1 MRFKKS
7 ASVLLSA
14 ALVLG
19 VYSANPISSEAAA
32 TEQVLAGSN
41 RHSTAVQVSQK
52 GWSSSENVVLVN
64 DSAIADAL
72 AATPLAEEL
81 NAPILLTGK
90 NKLNSTTKSE
100 IERLGA
106 TNIYLIG
113 GESVLSDDLSAEI
126 SGRTYRIAG
135 SSRETT
141 ALAIAKKINELNPV
155 KTIAVVNGNTGLADA
170 VSIASVAAEKD
181 MAIILSNPKSGVALS
196 KEFIYSNGIEKSYV
210 IGGDK
215 AVPNYVM
222 SSLPGAERVSGSNR
236 NDTNAKVIEKFYPSN
251 SLNNIYVAKNGS
263 KNTGQLIDALAVGVL
278 AAKNSSPV
286 LIVSNSL
293 SSSQRN
299 VVGSKEIGI
308 VTRVGGNG
316 NESAFEEVKE
326 LQGIKPAELKLPSEM
341 LCSWYFKYKQYNP
354 DTGLT
359 NPFYTYNESFKFT
372 EDYYYIS
379 GYKLKY
385 KVTKIDGN
393 QFYVN
398 IYNPEEWGGGISKDK
413 YILDGNS
420 LQYYYYDDYHGSY
433 HQDATHCKGITLPNH
448 LYKEFYRD
456 DNPCMYIDGSD
467 ITIFGKSYKYETIVL
482 HNSVYN
488 EHIIR
493 AVDNGKVIYFDIG
506 QWGNKVAISYAYE
519 NKYNHLFPFKTN
531 WKSIATFSSMPFS
544 SEILGDIEN
553 LLPGMEV

>member
-7 ASVLLSA
+7 ASILLSA

-52 GWSSSENVVLVN
+52 GWSSAENVVLVN

-106 TNIYLIG
+106 QNIYLIG

-222 SSLPGAERVSGSNR
+222 SSLPEAERVSGSNR
-236 NDTNAKVIEKFYPSN
+236 NDTNAKVIENFYPSN

-326 LQGIKPAELKLPSEM
+326 LQGIKPAELKLPTNA
-341 LCSWYFKYKQYNP
+341 LTTWYIKYKG
-354 DTGLT
+354 TGE
-359 NPFYTYNESFKFT
+359 NGNKNNYYSYG
-372 EDYYYIS
+372 DYYRISTNYIK
-379 GYKLKY
+379 GYDDPIKY
-385 KVTKIDGN
+385 KVIKIENNTYYLDFYYHHEYGDGLEKHKFIFN
-393 QFYVN
+393 GNTLLDY
-398 IYNPEEWGGGISKDK
+398 IYKNGK
-413 YILDGNS
+413 YISN
-420 LQYYYYDDYHGSY
+420 
-433 HQDATHCKGITLPNH
+433 ITL
-448 LYKEFYRD
+448 YKNITIPDYAYRDYYRD
-456 DNPCMYIDGSD
+456 DDICLSIDENYM
-467 ITIFGKSYKYETIVL
+467 TIFGFKFKYELTDYRYPYYNDFIVKTVG
-482 HNSVYN
+482 HNPPLYLYM
-488 EHIIR
+488 H
-493 AVDNGKVIYFDIG
+493 
-506 QWGNKVAISYAYE
+506 QWGNKVEICFATADDYE
-519 NKYNHLFPFKTN
+519 NSADNP
-531 WKSIATFSSMPFS
+531 WVPIATFSTSPLS
-544 SEILGDIEN
+544 TEILGDVNEIP
-553 LLPGMEV
+553 PGSVMIY

>member
-52 GWSSSENVVLVN
+52 GWSSAENVVLVN

-106 TNIYLIG
+106 QNIYLIG
-113 GESVLSDDLSAEI
+113 GESVLSDNLSAEI
-126 SGRTYRIAG
+126 SGRTYRISG
-135 SSRETT
+135 SSREKT

-155 KTIAVVNGNTGLADA
+155 KTIAVVNGTTGLADA

-181 MAIILSNPKSGVALS
+181 MAIILSNPKSGISAS
-196 KEFIYSNGIEKSYV
+196 KDFINSTGIEKSYV

-215 AVPNYVM
+215 AVSDYVM

-236 NDTNAKVIEKFYPSN
+236 NNTNAKVIEKFYTSS

-263 KNTGQLIDALAVGVL
+263 GNAGQLIDALAVGVL

-293 SSSQRN
+293 SASQRN
-299 VVGSKEIGI
+299 VVRSKEIGI

-326 LQGIKPAELKLPSEM
+326 LQGIKPAELKLPTNA
-341 LCSWYFKYKQYNP
+341 LTTWYIKYKG
-354 DTGLT
+354 TGE
-359 NPFYTYNESFKFT
+359 NGDKNNYYSYG
-372 EDYYYIS
+372 DYYRISTNYIK
-379 GYKLKY
+379 GYDDLIKY
-385 KVTKIDGN
+385 KVTKIENNTYYLDFYYHHEYGDGLEKHKFIFN
-393 QFYVN
+393 GNTLLDY
-398 IYNPEEWGGGISKDK
+398 IYKNGK
-413 YILDGNS
+413 YISN
-420 LQYYYYDDYHGSY
+420 
-433 HQDATHCKGITLPNH
+433 ITL
-448 LYKEFYRD
+448 YKNITIPDYAYRDYYRD
-456 DNPCMYIDGSD
+456 DDICLSIDENYM
-467 ITIFGKSYKYETIVL
+467 TIFGFKFKYELTDYRYPYYNDFIVKTVG
-482 HNSVYN
+482 HNPPLYLYM
-488 EHIIR
+488 H
-493 AVDNGKVIYFDIG
+493 
-506 QWGNKVAISYAYE
+506 QWGNKVEICFATADDYE
-519 NKYNHLFPFKTN
+519 NSADNP
-531 WKSIATFSSMPFS
+531 WVPIATFSTSPLS
-544 SEILGDIEN
+544 TEILGDVNEIP
-553 LLPGMEV
+553 PGSIMIY

>member
-52 GWSSSENVVLVN
+52 GWSSAENVVLVN

-106 TNIYLIG
+106 QNIYLIG
-113 GESVLSDDLSAEI
+113 GESVLSDNLSAEI
-126 SGRTYRIAG
+126 SGRTYRISG
-135 SSRETT
+135 SSREKT

-155 KTIAVVNGNTGLADA
+155 KTIAVVNGTTGLADA

-181 MAIILSNPKSGVALS
+181 MAIILSNPKSGISAS
-196 KEFIYSNGIEKSYV
+196 KDFINSTGIEKSYV

-215 AVPNYVM
+215 AVSDYVM

-236 NDTNAKVIEKFYPSN
+236 NDTNAKVIENFYTSN

-263 KNTGQLIDALAVGVL
+263 GNTGQLIDALAVGVL

-326 LQGIKPAELKLPSEM
+326 LQGIKPAELKLPTNA
-341 LCSWYFKYKQYNP
+341 LTTWYIKYKG
-354 DTGLT
+354 TGE
-359 NPFYTYNESFKFT
+359 NGNKNNYYSYG
-372 EDYYYIS
+372 DYYRISTNYIK
-379 GYKLKY
+379 GYDDPIKY
-385 KVTKIDGN
+385 KVTKIENNTYYLDFYYHHEYGDGLEKHKFIFN
-393 QFYVN
+393 GNTLLDY
-398 IYNPEEWGGGISKDK
+398 IYKNGK
-413 YILDGNS
+413 YISN
-420 LQYYYYDDYHGSY
+420 
-433 HQDATHCKGITLPNH
+433 ITL
-448 LYKEFYRD
+448 YKNITIPDYAYRDYYRD
-456 DNPCMYIDGSD
+456 DDICLSIDENYM
-467 ITIFGKSYKYETIVL
+467 TIFGFKFKYELTDYRYPYYNDFIVKTVG
-482 HNSVYN
+482 HNPPLYLYM
-488 EHIIR
+488 H
-493 AVDNGKVIYFDIG
+493 
-506 QWGNKVAISYAYE
+506 QWGNKAEICFATADDYE
-519 NKYNHLFPFKTN
+519 NSADNP
-531 WKSIATFSSMPFS
+531 WVPIATFSTSPLS
-544 SEILGDIEN
+544 TEILGDVNEIP
-553 LLPGMEV
+553 PGSVMIY

>member
-52 GWSSSENVVLVN
+52 GWSSAENVVLVN

-106 TNIYLIG
+106 QNIYLIG
-113 GESVLSDDLSAEI
+113 GESVLSDNLSAEI
-126 SGRTYRIAG
+126 SGITYRISG
-135 SSRETT
+135 SSREKT

-155 KTIAVVNGNTGLADA
+155 KTIAVVNGTTGLADA

-181 MAIILSNPKSGVALS
+181 MAIILSNPKSGISAS
-196 KEFIYSNGIEKSYV
+196 KDFINSTGIEKSYV

-215 AVPNYVM
+215 AVSDYVM

-236 NDTNAKVIEKFYPSN
+236 NDTNAKVIEKFYTSS

-263 KNTGQLIDALAVGVL
+263 GNTGQLIDALAVGVL

-326 LQGIKPAELKLPSEM
+326 LQGIKPAELKLPTNA
-341 LCSWYFKYKQYNP
+341 LTTWYIKYKG
-354 DTGLT
+354 TGE
-359 NPFYTYNESFKFT
+359 NGDKNNYYSYG
-372 EDYYYIS
+372 DYYRISTNYIK
-379 GYKLKY
+379 GYDDPIKY
-385 KVTKIDGN
+385 KVTKIENNTYYLDFYYHHEYGDGLEKHKFIFN
-393 QFYVN
+393 GNTLLDY
-398 IYNPEEWGGGISKDK
+398 IYKNGK
-413 YILDGNS
+413 YISN
-420 LQYYYYDDYHGSY
+420 
-433 HQDATHCKGITLPNH
+433 ITL
-448 LYKEFYRD
+448 YKNITIPDYAYRDYYRD
-456 DNPCMYIDGSD
+456 DDICLSIDENYM
-467 ITIFGKSYKYETIVL
+467 TIFGFKFKYELTDYRYPYYNDFIVKTVG
-482 HNSVYN
+482 HNPPLYLYM
-488 EHIIR
+488 H
-493 AVDNGKVIYFDIG
+493 
-506 QWGNKVAISYAYE
+506 QWGNKVEICFATADDYE
-519 NKYNHLFPFKTN
+519 NSADNP
-531 WKSIATFSSMPFS
+531 WVPIATFSTSPLS
-544 SEILGDIEN
+544 TEILGDVNEIP
-553 LLPGMEV
+553 PGSVMIY

>member
-19 VYSANPISSEAAA
+19 VYSTNPISSEAAA

-52 GWSSSENVVLVN
+52 GWSSAENVVLVN

-106 TNIYLIG
+106 QNIYLIG
-113 GESVLSDDLSAEI
+113 GESVLSDNLSAEI
-126 SGRTYRIAG
+126 SGRTYRISG
-135 SSRETT
+135 SSREKT

-155 KTIAVVNGNTGLADA
+155 KTIAVVNGTTGLADA

-181 MAIILSNPKSGVALS
+181 MAIILSNPKSGISAS
-196 KEFIYSNGIEKSYV
+196 KDFINSTGIEKSYV

-215 AVPNYVM
+215 AVSDYVM

-236 NDTNAKVIEKFYPSN
+236 NNTNAKVIEKFYTSS

-263 KNTGQLIDALAVGVL
+263 GNAGQLIDALAVGVL

-293 SSSQRN
+293 SASQRN
-299 VVGSKEIGI
+299 VVRSKEIGI
-308 VTRVGGNG
+308 ITRVGGNG

-326 LQGIKPAELKLPSEM
+326 LQGIKPAELKLPTNA
-341 LCSWYFKYKQYNP
+341 LTTWYIKYKG
-354 DTGLT
+354 TGE
-359 NPFYTYNESFKFT
+359 NGDKNNYYSYG
-372 EDYYYIS
+372 DYYRISTNYIK
-379 GYKLKY
+379 GYDDPIKY
-385 KVTKIDGN
+385 KVTKIENNTYYLDFYYHHEYGDGLEKHKFIFN
-393 QFYVN
+393 GNTLLDY
-398 IYNPEEWGGGISKDK
+398 IYKNGK
-413 YILDGNS
+413 YISN
-420 LQYYYYDDYHGSY
+420 
-433 HQDATHCKGITLPNH
+433 ITL
-448 LYKEFYRD
+448 YKNITIPDYAYRDYYRD
-456 DNPCMYIDGSD
+456 DDICLSIDENYM
-467 ITIFGKSYKYETIVL
+467 IIFGFKFKYELTDYRYPYYNGFIVKTVG
-482 HNSVYN
+482 HNPPLYLYM
-488 EHIIR
+488 H
-493 AVDNGKVIYFDIG
+493 
-506 QWGNKVAISYAYE
+506 QWGNKVEICFATADDYE
-519 NKYNHLFPFKTN
+519 NSADNP
-531 WKSIATFSSMPFS
+531 WVPIATFSTSPLS
-544 SEILGDIEN
+544 TEILGDVNEIP
-553 LLPGMEV
+553 PGSIMIY

>member
-7 ASVLLSA
+7 ASVLLSV

-52 GWSSSENVVLVN
+52 GWSSAENVVLVN

-106 TNIYLIG
+106 QNIYLIG
-113 GESVLSDDLSAEI
+113 GESVLSDNLSAEI
-126 SGRTYRIAG
+126 SGRTYRISG
-135 SSRETT
+135 SSREKT

-155 KTIAVVNGNTGLADA
+155 KTIAVVNGTTGLADA

-181 MAIILSNPKSGVALS
+181 MAIILSNPKSGISAS
-196 KEFIYSNGIEKSYV
+196 KDFINSTGIEKSYV

-215 AVPNYVM
+215 AVSDYVM

-236 NDTNAKVIEKFYPSN
+236 NDTNAKVIENFYTSN

-263 KNTGQLIDALAVGVL
+263 GNTGQLIDALAVGVL

-326 LQGIKPAELKLPSEM
+326 LQGIKPAELKLPTNA
-341 LCSWYFKYKQYNP
+341 LTTWYIKYKG
-354 DTGLT
+354 TGE
-359 NPFYTYNESFKFT
+359 NGNKNNYYSYG
-372 EDYYYIS
+372 DYYRISTNYIK
-379 GYKLKY
+379 GYDDPIKY
-385 KVTKIDGN
+385 KVTKIENNTYYLDFYYHHEYGDGLEKHKFIFN
-393 QFYVN
+393 GNTLLDY
-398 IYNPEEWGGGISKDK
+398 IYKNGK
-413 YILDGNS
+413 YISN
-420 LQYYYYDDYHGSY
+420 
-433 HQDATHCKGITLPNH
+433 ITL
-448 LYKEFYRD
+448 YKNITIPDYAYRDYYRD
-456 DNPCMYIDGSD
+456 DDICLSIDENYM
-467 ITIFGKSYKYETIVL
+467 TIFGFKFKYELTDYRYPYYNDFIVKTVG
-482 HNSVYN
+482 HNPPLYLYM
-488 EHIIR
+488 H
-493 AVDNGKVIYFDIG
+493 
-506 QWGNKVAISYAYE
+506 QWGNKVEICFATADDYE
-519 NKYNHLFPFKTN
+519 NSADNP
-531 WKSIATFSSMPFS
+531 WVPIATFSTSPLS
-544 SEILGDIEN
+544 TEILGDVNEIP
-553 LLPGMEV
+553 PGSVMIY

>member
-19 VYSANPISSEAAA
+19 VYSTNPISSEAAA

-52 GWSSSENVVLVN
+52 GWSSAENVVLVN

-106 TNIYLIG
+106 KNIYLIG
-113 GESVLSDDLSAEI
+113 GESVLSDNLSAEI
-126 SGRTYRIAG
+126 SGRTYRISG
-135 SSRETT
+135 SSREKT

-155 KTIAVVNGNTGLADA
+155 KTIAVVNGTTGLADA
-170 VSIASVAAEKD
+170 VSIASVAAEKG
-181 MAIILSNPKSGVALS
+181 MAIILSNPKSGISTS
-196 KEFIYSNGIEKSYV
+196 KDFINSTGIEKSYV

-215 AVPNYVM
+215 AVSDYVM

-236 NDTNAKVIEKFYPSN
+236 NDTNAKVIENFYPSN

-293 SSSQRN
+293 SSIQRN

-326 LQGIKPAELKLPSEM
+326 LQGIKPAELKLPTNA
-341 LCSWYFKYKQYNP
+341 LTTWYIKYKG
-354 DTGLT
+354 TGE
-359 NPFYTYNESFKFT
+359 NGNKNNYYSYG
-372 EDYYYIS
+372 DYYRISTNYIK
-379 GYKLKY
+379 GYDDPIKY
-385 KVTKIDGN
+385 KVTKIENNTYYLDFYYHHEYGDGLEKHKFIFN
-393 QFYVN
+393 GNTLLDY
-398 IYNPEEWGGGISKDK
+398 IYKNGK
-413 YILDGNS
+413 YISN
-420 LQYYYYDDYHGSY
+420 
-433 HQDATHCKGITLPNH
+433 ITL
-448 LYKEFYRD
+448 YKNITIPDYAYRDYYRD
-456 DNPCMYIDGSD
+456 DDICLSIDENYM
-467 ITIFGKSYKYETIVL
+467 TIFGFKFKYELTDYRYPYYNDFIVKTVG
-482 HNSVYN
+482 HNPPLYLYM
-488 EHIIR
+488 H
-493 AVDNGKVIYFDIG
+493 
-506 QWGNKVAISYAYE
+506 QWGNKVEICFATADDYE
-519 NKYNHLFPFKTN
+519 NSADNP
-531 WKSIATFSSMPFS
+531 WVPIATFSTSPLS
-544 SEILGDIEN
+544 TEILGDVNEIP
-553 LLPGMEV
+553 PGSVMIY

>member
-19 VYSANPISSEAAA
+19 VYSTNPISSEAAA

-52 GWSSSENVVLVN
+52 GWSSAENVVLVN

-106 TNIYLIG
+106 QNIYLIG
-113 GESVLSDDLSAEI
+113 GESVLSDNLSAEI
-126 SGRTYRIAG
+126 SGRTYRISG
-135 SSRETT
+135 SSREKT

-155 KTIAVVNGNTGLADA
+155 KTIAVVNGTTGLADA

-222 SSLPGAERVSGSNR
+222 SSLPEAERVSGSNR
-236 NDTNAKVIEKFYPSN
+236 NDTNAKVIENFYPSN

-326 LQGIKPAELKLPSEM
+326 LQGIKPAELKLPTNA
-341 LCSWYFKYKQYNP
+341 LTTWYIKYKG
-354 DTGLT
+354 TGE
-359 NPFYTYNESFKFT
+359 NGNKNNYYSYG
-372 EDYYYIS
+372 DYYRISTNYIK
-379 GYKLKY
+379 GYDDPIKY
-385 KVTKIDGN
+385 KVTKIENNTYYLDFYYHHEYGDGLEKHKFIFN
-393 QFYVN
+393 GNTLLDY
-398 IYNPEEWGGGISKDK
+398 IYKNGK
-413 YILDGNS
+413 YISN
-420 LQYYYYDDYHGSY
+420 
-433 HQDATHCKGITLPNH
+433 ITL
-448 LYKEFYRD
+448 YKNITIPDYAYRDYYRD
-456 DNPCMYIDGSD
+456 DDICLSIDENYM
-467 ITIFGKSYKYETIVL
+467 TIFGFKFKYELTDYRYPYYNDFIVKTVG
-482 HNSVYN
+482 HNPPLYLYM
-488 EHIIR
+488 H
-493 AVDNGKVIYFDIG
+493 
-506 QWGNKVAISYAYE
+506 QWGNKVEICFATADDYE
-519 NKYNHLFPFKTN
+519 NSADNP
-531 WKSIATFSSMPFS
+531 WVPIATFSTSPLS
-544 SEILGDIEN
+544 TEILGDVNEIP
-553 LLPGMEV
+553 PGSVMIY

>member
-52 GWSSSENVVLVN
+52 GWSSAENVVLVN

-106 TNIYLIG
+106 QNIYLIG
-113 GESVLSDDLSAEI
+113 GESVLSDNLSAEI
-126 SGRTYRIAG
+126 SGRTYRISG
-135 SSRETT
+135 SSREKT

-155 KTIAVVNGNTGLADA
+155 KTIAVVNGTTGLADA

-181 MAIILSNPKSGVALS
+181 MAIILSNPKSGISAS
-196 KEFIYSNGIEKSYV
+196 KDFINSTGIEKSYV

-215 AVPNYVM
+215 AVSDYVM

-236 NDTNAKVIEKFYPSN
+236 NDTNAKVIENFYTIN

-263 KNTGQLIDALAVGVL
+263 GNTGQLIDALAVGVL

-293 SSSQRN
+293 SASQRN
-299 VVGSKEIGI
+299 VVRSKEIDI

-326 LQGIKPAELKLPSEM
+326 LQGIKPAELKLPTNA
-341 LCSWYFKYKQYNP
+341 LTTWYIKYKG
-354 DTGLT
+354 TGE
-359 NPFYTYNESFKFT
+359 NGDKNNYYSYG
-372 EDYYYIS
+372 DYYRISTNYIK
-379 GYKLKY
+379 GYDDPIKY
-385 KVTKIDGN
+385 KVTKIENNTYYLDFYYHHEYGDGLEKHKFIFN
-393 QFYVN
+393 GNTLLDY
-398 IYNPEEWGGGISKDK
+398 IYKNGK
-413 YILDGNS
+413 YISN
-420 LQYYYYDDYHGSY
+420 
-433 HQDATHCKGITLPNH
+433 ITL
-448 LYKEFYRD
+448 YKNITIPDYAYRDYYRD
-456 DNPCMYIDGSD
+456 DDICLSIDENYM
-467 ITIFGKSYKYETIVL
+467 TIFGFKFKYELTDYRYPYYNDFIVKTVG
-482 HNSVYN
+482 HNPPLYLYM
-488 EHIIR
+488 H
-493 AVDNGKVIYFDIG
+493 
-506 QWGNKVAISYAYE
+506 QWGNKVEICFATADDYE
-519 NKYNHLFPFKTN
+519 NSADNP
-531 WKSIATFSSMPFS
+531 WVPIATFSTSPLS
-544 SEILGDIEN
+544 TEILGDVNEIP
-553 LLPGMEV
+553 PGSIMIY

>member
-141 ALAIAKKINELNPV
+141 ALAIAKKINELNPI

-181 MAIILSNPKSGVALS
+181 MAIILSNPKSGISAS
-196 KEFIYSNGIEKSYV
+196 KDFINSTGIEKSYV

-215 AVPNYVM
+215 AVSDYVM

-236 NDTNAKVIEKFYPSN
+236 NDTNAKVIENFYPSN

-326 LQGIKPAELKLPSEM
+326 LQGIKPAELKLPTNA
-341 LCSWYFKYKQYNP
+341 LTTWYIKYKG
-354 DTGLT
+354 TGE
-359 NPFYTYNESFKFT
+359 NGNKNNYYSYG
-372 EDYYYIS
+372 DYYRISTNYIK
-379 GYKLKY
+379 GYDDPIKY
-385 KVTKIDGN
+385 KVTKIENNTYYLDFYYHHEYGDGLEKHKFIFN
-393 QFYVN
+393 GNTLLDY
-398 IYNPEEWGGGISKDK
+398 IYKNGK
-413 YILDGNS
+413 YISN
-420 LQYYYYDDYHGSY
+420 
-433 HQDATHCKGITLPNH
+433 ITL
-448 LYKEFYRD
+448 YKNITIPDYAYRDYYRD
-456 DNPCMYIDGSD
+456 DDICLSIDENYM
-467 ITIFGKSYKYETIVL
+467 TIFGFKFKYELTDYRYPYYNDFIVKTVG
-482 HNSVYN
+482 HNPPLYLYM
-488 EHIIR
+488 H
-493 AVDNGKVIYFDIG
+493 
-506 QWGNKVAISYAYE
+506 QWGNKVEICFATADDYE
-519 NKYNHLFPFKTN
+519 NSADNP
-531 WKSIATFSSMPFS
+531 WVPIATFSTSPLS
-544 SEILGDIEN
+544 TEILGDVNEIP
-553 LLPGMEV
+553 PGSVMIY

>member
-52 GWSSSENVVLVN
+52 GWSSAENVVLVN

-106 TNIYLIG
+106 QNIYLIG
-113 GESVLSDDLSAEI
+113 GESVLSDNLSAEI
-126 SGRTYRIAG
+126 SGRTYRISG
-135 SSRETT
+135 SSREKT

-155 KTIAVVNGNTGLADA
+155 KTIAVVNGTTGLADA
-170 VSIASVAAEKD
+170 VSIASVAAEKN
-181 MAIILSNPKSGVALS
+181 MAIILSNPKSGISAS
-196 KEFIYSNGIEKSYV
+196 KDFINSIGVEKSYV

-215 AVPNYVM
+215 AVSDYVM

-236 NDTNAKVIEKFYPSN
+236 NDTNANVIEKFYTSS

-263 KNTGQLIDALAVGVL
+263 GNTGQLIDALAVGVL

-293 SSSQRN
+293 SASQRN
-299 VVGSKEIGI
+299 VVRSKEIGI

-326 LQGIKPAELKLPSEM
+326 LQGIKPSELKLPSEM
-341 LCSWYFKYKQYNP
+341 LCSWYIKYRSSDVKFDSYKKFFEFK
-354 DTGLT
+354 D
-359 NPFYTYNESFKFT
+359 
-372 EDYYYIS
+372 
-379 GYKLKY
+379 GYRIDGSNNTIKY
-385 KVTKIDGN
+385 KVVKISGN
-393 QFYVN
+393 EYYLDFYYPENMGGTQRAKYVLN
-398 IYNPEEWGGGISKDK
+398 GNTLTYYFEYNGEYVEDVTF
-413 YILDGNS
+413 Y
-420 LQYYYYDDYHGSY
+420 
-433 HQDATHCKGITLPNH
+433 KGITPPDY
-448 LYKEFYRD
+448 LYRDYYRD
-456 DNPCMYIDGSD
+456 DDACLNVDYDTIK
-467 ITIFGKSYKYETIVL
+467 IFGKEYDYDLSAYRYPG
-482 HNSVYN
+482 YN
-488 EHIIR
+488 DFIFESS
-493 AVDNGKVIYFDIG
+493 DNGEKLYFYFH
-506 QWGNKVAISYAYE
+506 QWGNKVGIYYVSANNYNSYKPEDSDWNTIAI
-519 NKYNHLFPFKTN
+519 
-531 WKSIATFSSMPFS
+531 FSTSPLS

>member
-52 GWSSSENVVLVN
+52 GWSSAENVVLVN

-106 TNIYLIG
+106 QNIYLIG
-113 GESVLSDDLSAEI
+113 GESVLSDNLSAEI
-126 SGRTYRIAG
+126 SGRTYRISG
-135 SSRETT
+135 SSREKT

-155 KTIAVVNGNTGLADA
+155 KTIAVVNGTTGLADA

-181 MAIILSNPKSGVALS
+181 MAIILSNPKSGISAS
-196 KEFIYSNGIEKSYV
+196 KDFINSTGIEKSYV

-215 AVPNYVM
+215 AVSDYVM

-236 NDTNAKVIEKFYPSN
+236 NDTNAKVIEKFYTSS

-263 KNTGQLIDALAVGVL
+263 GNTGQLIDALAVGVL

-293 SSSQRN
+293 SASQRN
-299 VVGSKEIGI
+299 VVRSKEIGI

-326 LQGIKPAELKLPSEM
+326 LQGIKPAELKLPTNA
-341 LCSWYFKYKQYNP
+341 LTTWYIKYKG
-354 DTGLT
+354 TGE
-359 NPFYTYNESFKFT
+359 NGDKNNYYSYG
-372 EDYYYIS
+372 DYYRISTNYIK
-379 GYKLKY
+379 GYDDPIKY
-385 KVTKIDGN
+385 KVTKIENNTYYLDFYYHHEYGDGLEKHKFIFN
-393 QFYVN
+393 GNTLLDY
-398 IYNPEEWGGGISKDK
+398 IYKNGK
-413 YILDGNS
+413 YISN
-420 LQYYYYDDYHGSY
+420 
-433 HQDATHCKGITLPNH
+433 ITL
-448 LYKEFYRD
+448 YKNITIPDYAYRDYYRD
-456 DNPCMYIDGSD
+456 DDICLSIDENYM
-467 ITIFGKSYKYETIVL
+467 TIFGFKFKYELTDYRYPYYNDFIVKTVG
-482 HNSVYN
+482 HNPPLYLYM
-488 EHIIR
+488 H
-493 AVDNGKVIYFDIG
+493 
-506 QWGNKVAISYAYE
+506 QWGNKVEICFATADDYE
-519 NKYNHLFPFKTN
+519 NSADNP
-531 WKSIATFSSMPFS
+531 WVPIATFSTSPLS
-544 SEILGDIEN
+544 TEILGDVNEIP
-553 LLPGMEV
+553 PGSIMIY

>member
-52 GWSSSENVVLVN
+52 GWSSAENVVLVN

-106 TNIYLIG
+106 QNIYLIG
-113 GESVLSDDLSAEI
+113 GESVLSDNLSAEI
-126 SGRTYRIAG
+126 SGRTYRISG
-135 SSRETT
+135 SSREKT

-155 KTIAVVNGNTGLADA
+155 KTIAVVNGTTGLADA

-181 MAIILSNPKSGVALS
+181 MAIILSNPKSGISAS
-196 KEFIYSNGIEKSYV
+196 KDFINSTGIEKSYV

-215 AVPNYVM
+215 AVSDYVM

-236 NDTNAKVIEKFYPSN
+236 NNTNAKVIEKFYTSS

-263 KNTGQLIDALAVGVL
+263 GNAGQLIDALAVGVL

-293 SSSQRN
+293 SASQRN
-299 VVGSKEIGI
+299 VVRSKEIGI
-308 VTRVGGNG
+308 ITRVGGNG

-326 LQGIKPAELKLPSEM
+326 LQGIKPAELKLPTNA
-341 LCSWYFKYKQYNP
+341 LTTWYIKYKG
-354 DTGLT
+354 TGE
-359 NPFYTYNESFKFT
+359 NGDKNNYYSYG
-372 EDYYYIS
+372 DYYRISTNYIK
-379 GYKLKY
+379 GYDDPIKY
-385 KVTKIDGN
+385 KVTKIENNTYYLDFYYHHEYGDGLEKHKFIFN
-393 QFYVN
+393 GNTLLDY
-398 IYNPEEWGGGISKDK
+398 IYKNGK
-413 YILDGNS
+413 YISN
-420 LQYYYYDDYHGSY
+420 
-433 HQDATHCKGITLPNH
+433 ITL
-448 LYKEFYRD
+448 YKNITIPDYAYRDYYRD
-456 DNPCMYIDGSD
+456 DDICLSIDENYM
-467 ITIFGKSYKYETIVL
+467 TIFGFKFKYELTDYRYPYYNDFIVKTVG
-482 HNSVYN
+482 HNPPLYLYM
-488 EHIIR
+488 H
-493 AVDNGKVIYFDIG
+493 
-506 QWGNKVAISYAYE
+506 QWGNKVEICFATADDYE
-519 NKYNHLFPFKTN
+519 NSADNP
-531 WKSIATFSSMPFS
+531 WVPIATFSTSPLS
-544 SEILGDIEN
+544 TEILGDVNEIP
-553 LLPGMEV
+553 PGLIMIY

>member
-52 GWSSSENVVLVN
+52 GWSSAENVVLVN

-106 TNIYLIG
+106 QNIYLIG
-113 GESVLSDDLSAEI
+113 GESVLSDNLSAEI
-126 SGRTYRIAG
+126 SGRTYRISG
-135 SSRETT
+135 SSREKT

-155 KTIAVVNGNTGLADA
+155 KTIAVVNGTTGLADA

-181 MAIILSNPKSGVALS
+181 MAIILSNPKSGISAS
-196 KEFIYSNGIEKSYV
+196 KDFINSTGIEKSYV

-215 AVPNYVM
+215 AVSDYVM

-236 NDTNAKVIEKFYPSN
+236 NDTNAKVIENFYTSN

-263 KNTGQLIDALAVGVL
+263 GNTGQLIDALAVGVL

-326 LQGIKPAELKLPSEM
+326 LQGIKPAELKLPTNA
-341 LCSWYFKYKQYNP
+341 LTTWYIKYKG
-354 DTGLT
+354 TGE
-359 NPFYTYNESFKFT
+359 NGNKNNYYSYG
-372 EDYYYIS
+372 DYYRISTNYIK
-379 GYKLKY
+379 GYDDPIKY
-385 KVTKIDGN
+385 KVTKIENNTYYLDFYYHHEYGDGLEKHKFIFN
-393 QFYVN
+393 GNTLLDY
-398 IYNPEEWGGGISKDK
+398 IYKNGK
-413 YILDGNS
+413 YISN
-420 LQYYYYDDYHGSY
+420 
-433 HQDATHCKGITLPNH
+433 ITL
-448 LYKEFYRD
+448 YKNITIPDYAYRDYYRD
-456 DNPCMYIDGSD
+456 DDICLSIDENYM
-467 ITIFGKSYKYETIVL
+467 TIFGFKFKYELTDYRYPYYNDFIVKTVG
-482 HNSVYN
+482 HNPPLYLYM
-488 EHIIR
+488 H
-493 AVDNGKVIYFDIG
+493 
-506 QWGNKVAISYAYE
+506 QWGNKVEICFATADDYE
-519 NKYNHLFPFKTN
+519 NSADNP
-531 WKSIATFSSMPFS
+531 WVPIATFSTSPLS
-544 SEILGDIEN
+544 TEILGDVNEIP
-553 LLPGMEV
+553 PGSVMIY

>member
-222 SSLPGAERVSGSNR
+222 SSLPEAERVSGSNR
-236 NDTNAKVIEKFYPSN
+236 NDTNAKVIENFYPSN

-326 LQGIKPAELKLPSEM
+326 LQGIKPAELKLPTNA
-341 LCSWYFKYKQYNP
+341 LTTWYIKYKG
-354 DTGLT
+354 TGE
-359 NPFYTYNESFKFT
+359 NGNKNNYYSYG
-372 EDYYYIS
+372 DYYRISTNYIK
-379 GYKLKY
+379 GYDDPIKY
-385 KVTKIDGN
+385 KVTKIENNTYYLDFYYHHEYGDGLEKHKFIFN
-393 QFYVN
+393 GNTLLDY
-398 IYNPEEWGGGISKDK
+398 IYKNGK
-413 YILDGNS
+413 YISN
-420 LQYYYYDDYHGSY
+420 
-433 HQDATHCKGITLPNH
+433 ITL
-448 LYKEFYRD
+448 YKNITIPDYAYRDYYRD
-456 DNPCMYIDGSD
+456 DDICLSIDENYM
-467 ITIFGKSYKYETIVL
+467 TIFGFKFKYELTDYRYPYYNDFIVKTVG
-482 HNSVYN
+482 HNPPLYLYM
-488 EHIIR
+488 H
-493 AVDNGKVIYFDIG
+493 
-506 QWGNKVAISYAYE
+506 QWGNKVEICFATADDYE
-519 NKYNHLFPFKTN
+519 NSADNP
-531 WKSIATFSSMPFS
+531 WVPIATFSTSPLS
-544 SEILGDIEN
+544 TEILGDVNEIP
-553 LLPGMEV
+553 PGSVMIY

>member
-52 GWSSSENVVLVN
+52 GWSSAENVVLVN

-106 TNIYLIG
+106 QNIYLIG
-113 GESVLSDDLSAEI
+113 GESVLSDNLSAEI
-126 SGRTYRIAG
+126 SGRTYRISG
-135 SSRETT
+135 SSREKT

-155 KTIAVVNGNTGLADA
+155 KTIAVVNGTTGLADA

-181 MAIILSNPKSGVALS
+181 MAIILSNPKSGVSLS

-210 IGGDK
+210 IGRDK

-222 SSLPGAERVSGSNR
+222 SSLPGSERVSGSNR

-293 SSSQRN
+293 SANQRN
-299 VVGSKEIGI
+299 VVRSKEIGI

-326 LQGIKPAELKLPSEM
+326 LQGIKPAELKLPTNA
-341 LCSWYFKYKQYNP
+341 LTTWYIKYKG
-354 DTGLT
+354 TGE
-359 NPFYTYNESFKFT
+359 NGDKNNYYSYG
-372 EDYYYIS
+372 DYYRISTNYIK
-379 GYKLKY
+379 GYDDPIKY
-385 KVTKIDGN
+385 KVTKIENNTYYLDFYYHHEYGDGLEKHKFIFN
-393 QFYVN
+393 GNTLLDY
-398 IYNPEEWGGGISKDK
+398 IYKNGK
-413 YILDGNS
+413 YISN
-420 LQYYYYDDYHGSY
+420 
-433 HQDATHCKGITLPNH
+433 ITL
-448 LYKEFYRD
+448 YKNITIPDYAYRDYYRD
-456 DNPCMYIDGSD
+456 DDICLSIDENYM
-467 ITIFGKSYKYETIVL
+467 TIFGFKFKYELTDYRYPYYNDFIVKTVG
-482 HNSVYN
+482 HNPPLYLYM
-488 EHIIR
+488 H
-493 AVDNGKVIYFDIG
+493 
-506 QWGNKVAISYAYE
+506 QWGNKVEICFATADDYE
-519 NKYNHLFPFKTN
+519 NSADNP
-531 WKSIATFSSMPFS
+531 WVPIATFSTSPLS
-544 SEILGDIEN
+544 TEILGDVNEIP
-553 LLPGMEV
+553 PGSIMIY

>member
-155 KTIAVVNGNTGLADA
+155 KTIAVVNGTTGLADA

-181 MAIILSNPKSGVALS
+181 MAIILSNPKSGISAS
-196 KEFIYSNGIEKSYV
+196 KDFINSTGIEKSYV

-215 AVPNYVM
+215 AVSDYVM

-263 KNTGQLIDALAVGVL
+263 GNTGQLIDALAVGVL

-341 LCSWYFKYKQYNP
+341 LCSWYIKYRSSDVSFYSYKKSLEFKDGYMIDNSNKTIRYKVV
-354 DTGLT
+354 
-359 NPFYTYNESFKFT
+359 K
-372 EDYYYIS
+372 IS
-379 GYKLKY
+379 GNEYYL
-385 KVTKIDGN
+385 D
-393 QFYVN
+393 FY
-398 IYNPEEWGGGISKDK
+398 YPEEMGGTQREK
-413 YILDGNS
+413 YILNGNT
-420 LQYYYYDDYHGSY
+420 LTYYFEYNGEYVEDVTFY
-433 HQDATHCKGITLPNH
+433 KGITPPDY
-448 LYKEFYRD
+448 LYRDYYRD
-456 DNPCMYIDGSD
+456 DDVCLSVNYDTIK
-467 ITIFGKSYKYETIVL
+467 IFGKEYDYDLSAYRYPG
-482 HNSVYN
+482 YN
-488 EHIIR
+488 DFIFESS
-493 AVDNGKVIYFDIG
+493 DTGEKLYFYFH
-506 QWGNKVAISYAYE
+506 QWGNKVGIYYVSANNYNSYRPEDSDWNTIAI
-519 NKYNHLFPFKTN
+519 
-531 WKSIATFSSMPFS
+531 FSTSPLS
-544 SEILGDIEN
+544 SEILGDIKN

>member
-52 GWSSSENVVLVN
+52 GWSSAENVVLVN

-106 TNIYLIG
+106 QNIYLIG
-113 GESVLSDDLSAEI
+113 GESVLSDNLSAEI
-126 SGRTYRIAG
+126 SGRTYRISG
-135 SSRETT
+135 SSREKT

-155 KTIAVVNGNTGLADA
+155 KTIAVVNGTTGLADA

-181 MAIILSNPKSGVALS
+181 MAIILSNPKSGVSLS

-236 NDTNAKVIEKFYPSN
+236 NDTNAKVIENFYTSN

-263 KNTGQLIDALAVGVL
+263 GNTGQLIDALAVGVL

-293 SSSQRN
+293 SASQRN
-299 VVGSKEIGI
+299 VVRSKEIGI

-341 LCSWYFKYKQYNP
+341 LCSWYMKYRASDVSFYSYKKSLEFKDGYMIDNSNKTIRYKVV
-354 DTGLT
+354 
-359 NPFYTYNESFKFT
+359 K
-372 EDYYYIS
+372 IS
-379 GYKLKY
+379 GNEYYL
-385 KVTKIDGN
+385 D
-393 QFYVN
+393 FY
-398 IYNPEEWGGGISKDK
+398 YPEEMGGTQREK
-413 YILDGNS
+413 YILNGNT
-420 LQYYYYDDYHGSY
+420 LTYYFEYNGEYVEDVTFY
-433 HQDATHCKGITLPNH
+433 KGITPPDY
-448 LYKEFYRD
+448 LYRDYYRD
-456 DNPCMYIDGSD
+456 DDACLSVDYDTIK
-467 ITIFGKSYKYETIVL
+467 IFGKEYDYDLSAYRYPG
-482 HNSVYN
+482 YN
-488 EHIIR
+488 DFIFESS
-493 AVDNGKVIYFDIG
+493 DTGEKLYFYFH
-506 QWGNKVAISYAYE
+506 QWGNKVGIYYVSANNYNSYRPGDSDWNTIAI
-519 NKYNHLFPFKTN
+519 
-531 WKSIATFSSMPFS
+531 FSTSPLS

>member
-19 VYSANPISSEAAA
+19 VYSVNPASSEAEAI
-32 TEQVLAGSN
+32 EQVLAGSN

-52 GWSSSENVVLVN
+52 GWSSAENVVLVN

-106 TNIYLIG
+106 QNVYLIG

-126 SGRTYRIAG
+126 SGRTYRISG
-135 SSRETT
+135 SSREKT

-155 KTIAVVNGNTGLADA
+155 KTIAVVNGTTGLADA

-181 MAIILSNPKSGVALS
+181 MAIILSNPKSGISAS
-196 KEFIYSNGIEKSYV
+196 KDFINSIGVEKSYV

-215 AVPNYVM
+215 AVSDYVM

-236 NDTNAKVIEKFYPSN
+236 NDTNANVIEKFYTSS

-263 KNTGQLIDALAVGVL
+263 GNTGQLIDALAVGVL

-293 SSSQRN
+293 SASQRN
-299 VVGSKEIGI
+299 VVRSKEIGI

-326 LQGIKPAELKLPSEM
+326 LQGIKPSELKLPSEM
-341 LCSWYFKYKQYNP
+341 LCSWYIKYRSSDVKFDSYKKFFEFK
-354 DTGLT
+354 D
-359 NPFYTYNESFKFT
+359 
-372 EDYYYIS
+372 
-379 GYKLKY
+379 GYRIDGSNNTIKY
-385 KVTKIDGN
+385 KVVKISGN
-393 QFYVN
+393 EYYLDFYYPENMGGTQRAKYVLN
-398 IYNPEEWGGGISKDK
+398 GNTLTYYFEYNGEYVEDITL
-413 YILDGNS
+413 Y
-420 LQYYYYDDYHGSY
+420 
-433 HQDATHCKGITLPNH
+433 KGITPPDY
-448 LYKEFYRD
+448 LYRDYYRD
-456 DNPCMYIDGSD
+456 DD
-467 ITIFGKSYKYETIVL
+467 ICLSVDYDTIKIFGKEYDYDLSAYRYPG
-482 HNSVYN
+482 YN
-488 EHIIR
+488 DFIFESS
-493 AVDNGKVIYFDIG
+493 DNGEKLYFYFH
-506 QWGNKVAISYAYE
+506 QWGNKVGIYYVSANNYNSYKPE
-519 NKYNHLFPFKTN
+519 DSDWNT
-531 WKSIATFSSMPFS
+531 IAVFSTSPLS

-553 LLPGMEV
+553 LLPGMEI

>member
-52 GWSSSENVVLVN
+52 GWSSAENVVLVN

-106 TNIYLIG
+106 QNIYLIG
-113 GESVLSDDLSAEI
+113 GESVLSDNLSAEI
-126 SGRTYRIAG
+126 SGRTYRISG
-135 SSRETT
+135 SSREKT

-155 KTIAVVNGNTGLADA
+155 KTIAVVNGTTGLADA

-181 MAIILSNPKSGVALS
+181 MAIILSNPKSGISAS
-196 KEFIYSNGIEKSYV
+196 KDFINSTGIEKSYV

-215 AVPNYVM
+215 AVSDYVM

-236 NDTNAKVIEKFYPSN
+236 NDTNAKVIEKFYTSS

-263 KNTGQLIDALAVGVL
+263 GNTGQLIDALAVGVL

-326 LQGIKPAELKLPSEM
+326 LQGIKPAELKLPTNA
-341 LCSWYFKYKQYNP
+341 LTTWYIKYKG
-354 DTGLT
+354 TGE
-359 NPFYTYNESFKFT
+359 NGDKNNYYSYG
-372 EDYYYIS
+372 DYYRISTNYIK
-379 GYKLKY
+379 GYDDPIKY
-385 KVTKIDGN
+385 KVTKIENNTYYLDFYYHHEYGDGLEKHKFIFN
-393 QFYVN
+393 GNTLLDY
-398 IYNPEEWGGGISKDK
+398 IYKNGK
-413 YILDGNS
+413 YISN
-420 LQYYYYDDYHGSY
+420 
-433 HQDATHCKGITLPNH
+433 ITL
-448 LYKEFYRD
+448 YKNITIPDYAYRDYYRD
-456 DNPCMYIDGSD
+456 DDICLSIDENYM
-467 ITIFGKSYKYETIVL
+467 TIFGFKFKYELTDYRYPYYNDFIVKTVG
-482 HNSVYN
+482 HNPPLYLYM
-488 EHIIR
+488 H
-493 AVDNGKVIYFDIG
+493 
-506 QWGNKVAISYAYE
+506 QWGNKVEICFATADDYE
-519 NKYNHLFPFKTN
+519 NSADNP
-531 WKSIATFSSMPFS
+531 WVPIATFSTSPLS
-544 SEILGDIEN
+544 TEILGDVNEIP
-553 LLPGMEV
+553 PGSIMIY

>member
-52 GWSSSENVVLVN
+52 GWSSAENVVLVN

-106 TNIYLIG
+106 QNIYLIG
-113 GESVLSDDLSAEI
+113 GESVLSDNLSAEI
-126 SGRTYRIAG
+126 SGRTYRISG
-135 SSRETT
+135 SSREKT

-155 KTIAVVNGNTGLADA
+155 KTIAVVNGTTGLADA

-181 MAIILSNPKSGVALS
+181 MAIILSNPKSGISAS
-196 KEFIYSNGIEKSYV
+196 KDFINSTGIEKSYV

-215 AVPNYVM
+215 AVSDYVM

-236 NDTNAKVIEKFYPSN
+236 NDTNAKVIEKFYTSS

-263 KNTGQLIDALAVGVL
+263 GNAGQLIDALAVGVL

-293 SSSQRN
+293 SASQRN
-299 VVGSKEIGI
+299 VVRSKEIGI
-308 VTRVGGNG
+308 ITRVGGNG

-326 LQGIKPAELKLPSEM
+326 LQGIKPAELKLPTNA
-341 LCSWYFKYKQYNP
+341 LTTWYIKYKG
-354 DTGLT
+354 TGE
-359 NPFYTYNESFKFT
+359 NGDKNNYYSYG
-372 EDYYYIS
+372 DYYRISTNYIK
-379 GYKLKY
+379 GYDDPIKY
-385 KVTKIDGN
+385 KVTKIENNTYYLDFYYHHEYGDGLEKHKFIFN
-393 QFYVN
+393 GNTLLDY
-398 IYNPEEWGGGISKDK
+398 IYKNGK
-413 YILDGNS
+413 YISN
-420 LQYYYYDDYHGSY
+420 
-433 HQDATHCKGITLPNH
+433 ITL
-448 LYKEFYRD
+448 YKNITIPDYAYRDYYRD
-456 DNPCMYIDGSD
+456 DDICLSIDENYM
-467 ITIFGKSYKYETIVL
+467 TIFGFKFKYELTDYRYPYYNDFIVKTVG
-482 HNSVYN
+482 HNPPLYLYM
-488 EHIIR
+488 H
-493 AVDNGKVIYFDIG
+493 
-506 QWGNKVAISYAYE
+506 QWGNKVEICFATADDYE
-519 NKYNHLFPFKTN
+519 NSADNP
-531 WKSIATFSSMPFS
+531 WVPIATFSTSPLS
-544 SEILGDIEN
+544 TEILGDVNEIP
-553 LLPGMEV
+553 PGLIMIY

>member
-19 VYSANPISSEAAA
+19 VYSVNPASSEAEAI
-32 TEQVLAGSN
+32 EQVLAGSN

-52 GWSSSENVVLVN
+52 GWSSAENVVLVN

-106 TNIYLIG
+106 QNVYLIG

-126 SGRTYRIAG
+126 SGRTYRISG
-135 SSRETT
+135 SSREKT

-155 KTIAVVNGNTGLADA
+155 KTIAVVNGTTGLADA

-181 MAIILSNPKSGVALS
+181 MAIILSNPKSGISAS
-196 KEFIYSNGIEKSYV
+196 KDFINSIGVEKSYV

-215 AVPNYVM
+215 AVSDYVM

-236 NDTNAKVIEKFYPSN
+236 NDTNANVIEKFYTSS

-263 KNTGQLIDALAVGVL
+263 GNTGQLIDALAVGVL

-293 SSSQRN
+293 SASQRN
-299 VVGSKEIGI
+299 VVRSKEIGI

-326 LQGIKPAELKLPSEM
+326 LQGIKPSELKLPSEM
-341 LCSWYFKYKQYNP
+341 LCSWYIKYRSSDVKFDSYKKFFEFK
-354 DTGLT
+354 D
-359 NPFYTYNESFKFT
+359 
-372 EDYYYIS
+372 
-379 GYKLKY
+379 GYRIDGSNNTIKY
-385 KVTKIDGN
+385 KVVKISGN
-393 QFYVN
+393 EYYLDFYYPENMGGTQRAKYVLN
-398 IYNPEEWGGGISKDK
+398 GNTLTYYFEYNGEYVEDVTF
-413 YILDGNS
+413 Y
-420 LQYYYYDDYHGSY
+420 
-433 HQDATHCKGITLPNH
+433 KGITPPDY
-448 LYKEFYRD
+448 LYRDYYRD
-456 DNPCMYIDGSD
+456 DDACLNVDYDTIK
-467 ITIFGKSYKYETIVL
+467 IFGKEYDYDLSAYRYPG
-482 HNSVYN
+482 YN
-488 EHIIR
+488 DFIFESS
-493 AVDNGKVIYFDIG
+493 DNGEKLYFYFH
-506 QWGNKVAISYAYE
+506 QWGNKVGIYYVSANNYNSYKPEDSDWNTIAI
-519 NKYNHLFPFKTN
+519 
-531 WKSIATFSSMPFS
+531 FSTSPLS

>member
-52 GWSSSENVVLVN
+52 GWSSAENVVLVN

-106 TNIYLIG
+106 QNIYLIG
-113 GESVLSDDLSAEI
+113 GESVLSDNLSAEI
-126 SGRTYRIAG
+126 SGITYRISG
-135 SSRETT
+135 SSREKT

-155 KTIAVVNGNTGLADA
+155 KTIAVVNGTTGLADA

-181 MAIILSNPKSGVALS
+181 MAIILSNPKSGISAS
-196 KEFIYSNGIEKSYV
+196 KDFINSTGIEKSYV

-215 AVPNYVM
+215 AVSDYVM

-236 NDTNAKVIEKFYPSN
+236 NDTNAKVIEKFYTSS

-263 KNTGQLIDALAVGVL
+263 GNTGQLIDALAVGVL

-293 SSSQRN
+293 SASQRN
-299 VVGSKEIGI
+299 VVRSKEIGI

-326 LQGIKPAELKLPSEM
+326 LQGIKPAELKLPTNA
-341 LCSWYFKYKQYNP
+341 LTTWYIKYKG
-354 DTGLT
+354 TGE
-359 NPFYTYNESFKFT
+359 NGNKNNYYSYG
-372 EDYYYIS
+372 DYYRISTNYIK
-379 GYKLKY
+379 GYDDPIKY
-385 KVTKIDGN
+385 KVTKIENNTYYLDFYYHHEYGDGLEKHKFIFN
-393 QFYVN
+393 GNTLLDY
-398 IYNPEEWGGGISKDK
+398 IYKNGK
-413 YILDGNS
+413 YISN
-420 LQYYYYDDYHGSY
+420 
-433 HQDATHCKGITLPNH
+433 ITL
-448 LYKEFYRD
+448 YKNITIPDYAYRDYYRD
-456 DNPCMYIDGSD
+456 DDICLSIDENYM
-467 ITIFGKSYKYETIVL
+467 TIFGFKFKYELTDYRYPYYNDFIVKTVG
-482 HNSVYN
+482 HNPPLYLYM
-488 EHIIR
+488 H
-493 AVDNGKVIYFDIG
+493 
-506 QWGNKVAISYAYE
+506 QWGNKVEICFATADDYE
-519 NKYNHLFPFKTN
+519 NSADNP
-531 WKSIATFSSMPFS
+531 WVPIATFSTSPLS
-544 SEILGDIEN
+544 TEILGDVNEIP
-553 LLPGMEV
+553 PGSVMIY

>member
-52 GWSSSENVVLVN
+52 GWSSAENVVLVN

-106 TNIYLIG
+106 QNIYLIG
-113 GESVLSDDLSAEI
+113 GESVLSDNLSAEI
-126 SGRTYRIAG
+126 SGRTYRISG
-135 SSRETT
+135 SSREKT

-155 KTIAVVNGNTGLADA
+155 KTIAVVNGTTGLADA

-181 MAIILSNPKSGVALS
+181 MAIILSNPKSGISAS
-196 KEFIYSNGIEKSYV
+196 KDFINSTGIEKSYV

-222 SSLPGAERVSGSNR
+222 SSLPEAERVSGSNR

-326 LQGIKPAELKLPSEM
+326 LQGIKPAELKLPTNA
-341 LCSWYFKYKQYNP
+341 LTTWYIKYKG
-354 DTGLT
+354 TGE
-359 NPFYTYNESFKFT
+359 NGNKNNYYSYG
-372 EDYYYIS
+372 DYYRISTNYIK
-379 GYKLKY
+379 GYDDPIKY
-385 KVTKIDGN
+385 KVTKIENNTYYLDFYYHHEYGDGLEKHKFIFN
-393 QFYVN
+393 GNTLLDY
-398 IYNPEEWGGGISKDK
+398 IYKNGK
-413 YILDGNS
+413 YISN
-420 LQYYYYDDYHGSY
+420 
-433 HQDATHCKGITLPNH
+433 ITL
-448 LYKEFYRD
+448 YKNITIPDYAYRDYYRD
-456 DNPCMYIDGSD
+456 DDICLSIDENYM
-467 ITIFGKSYKYETIVL
+467 TIFGFKFKYELTDYRYPYYNDFIVKTVG
-482 HNSVYN
+482 HNPPLYLYM
-488 EHIIR
+488 H
-493 AVDNGKVIYFDIG
+493 
-506 QWGNKVAISYAYE
+506 QWGNKVEICFATADDYE
-519 NKYNHLFPFKTN
+519 NSADNP
-531 WKSIATFSSMPFS
+531 WVPIATFSTSPLS
-544 SEILGDIEN
+544 TEILGDVNEIP
-553 LLPGMEV
+553 PGSVMIY

>member
-19 VYSANPISSEAAA
+19 VYSANPASSEAEAI
-32 TEQVLAGSN
+32 EQVLAGSN

-52 GWSSSENVVLVN
+52 GWSSAENVVLVN

-106 TNIYLIG
+106 QNVYLIG

-126 SGRTYRIAG
+126 SGRTYRISG
-135 SSRETT
+135 SSREKT

-155 KTIAVVNGNTGLADA
+155 KTIAVVNGTTGLADA

-181 MAIILSNPKSGVALS
+181 MAIILSNPKSGISAS
-196 KEFIYSNGIEKSYV
+196 KDFINSIGVEKSYV

-215 AVPNYVM
+215 AVSDYVM

-236 NDTNAKVIEKFYPSN
+236 NDTNANVIEKFYTSS

-263 KNTGQLIDALAVGVL
+263 GNTGQLIDALAVGVL

-293 SSSQRN
+293 SASQRN
-299 VVGSKEIGI
+299 VVRSKEIGI

-341 LCSWYFKYKQYNP
+341 LCSWYIKYRSSDVSFYSYKKSLEFKDGYMIDNSNKTIRYKVV
-354 DTGLT
+354 
-359 NPFYTYNESFKFT
+359 K
-372 EDYYYIS
+372 IS
-379 GYKLKY
+379 GNEYYL
-385 KVTKIDGN
+385 D
-393 QFYVN
+393 FY
-398 IYNPEEWGGGISKDK
+398 YPEEMGGTQREK
-413 YILDGNS
+413 YILNGDT
-420 LQYYYYDDYHGSY
+420 LTYYFEYNGEYVEDVTFY
-433 HQDATHCKGITLPNH
+433 KGITPPDY
-448 LYKEFYRD
+448 LYRDYYRD
-456 DNPCMYIDGSD
+456 DDACLNVDYDTIK
-467 ITIFGKSYKYETIVL
+467 IFGKEYDYDLSAYRYPG
-482 HNSVYN
+482 YN
-488 EHIIR
+488 DFIFESS
-493 AVDNGKVIYFDIG
+493 DNGEKLYFYFH
-506 QWGNKVAISYAYE
+506 QWGNKVGIYYVSANNYNSYKPE
-519 NKYNHLFPFKTN
+519 DSDWNT
-531 WKSIATFSSMPFS
+531 IAVFSTSPLS

>member
-52 GWSSSENVVLVN
+52 GWSSAENVVLVN

-106 TNIYLIG
+106 QNIYLIG
-113 GESVLSDDLSAEI
+113 GESVLSDNLSAEI
-126 SGRTYRIAG
+126 SGRTYRISG
-135 SSRETT
+135 SSREKT

-155 KTIAVVNGNTGLADA
+155 KTIAVVNGTTGLADA

-181 MAIILSNPKSGVALS
+181 MAIILSNPKSGISAS
-196 KEFIYSNGIEKSYV
+196 KDFINSIGIEKSYV

-215 AVPNYVM
+215 AVSDYVM
-222 SSLPGAERVSGSNR
+222 SSLPGSERVSGSNR
-236 NDTNAKVIEKFYPSN
+236 NDTNAKVIEKFYTSS

-263 KNTGQLIDALAVGVL
+263 GNTGQLIDALAVGVL

-299 VVGSKEIGI
+299 VVRSKEIGI

-326 LQGIKPAELKLPSEM
+326 LQGIKPAELKLPTNA
-341 LCSWYFKYKQYNP
+341 LTTWYIKYKG
-354 DTGLT
+354 TGE
-359 NPFYTYNESFKFT
+359 NGNKNNYYSYG
-372 EDYYYIS
+372 DYYRISTNYIK
-379 GYKLKY
+379 GYDDPIKY
-385 KVTKIDGN
+385 KVTKIENNTYYLDFYYHHEYGDGLEKHKFIFN
-393 QFYVN
+393 GNTLLDY
-398 IYNPEEWGGGISKDK
+398 IYKNGK
-413 YILDGNS
+413 YISN
-420 LQYYYYDDYHGSY
+420 
-433 HQDATHCKGITLPNH
+433 ITL
-448 LYKEFYRD
+448 YKNITIPDYAYRDYYRD
-456 DNPCMYIDGSD
+456 DDICLSIDENYM
-467 ITIFGKSYKYETIVL
+467 TIFGFKFKYELTDYRYPYYNDFIVKTVG
-482 HNSVYN
+482 HNPPLYLYM
-488 EHIIR
+488 H
-493 AVDNGKVIYFDIG
+493 
-506 QWGNKVAISYAYE
+506 QWGNKVEICFATADDYE
-519 NKYNHLFPFKTN
+519 NSADNP
-531 WKSIATFSSMPFS
+531 WVPIATFSTSPLS
-544 SEILGDIEN
+544 TEILGDVNEIP
-553 LLPGMEV
+553 PGSVMIY

>member
-326 LQGIKPAELKLPSEM
+326 LQGIKPAELKLPTNA
-341 LCSWYFKYKQYNP
+341 LTTWYIKYKG
-354 DTGLT
+354 TGE
-359 NPFYTYNESFKFT
+359 NGNKNNYYSYG
-372 EDYYYIS
+372 DYYRISTNYIK
-379 GYKLKY
+379 GYDDPIKY
-385 KVTKIDGN
+385 KVTKIENNTYYLDFYYHHEYGDGLEKHKFIFN
-393 QFYVN
+393 GNTLLDY
-398 IYNPEEWGGGISKDK
+398 IYKNGK
-413 YILDGNS
+413 YISN
-420 LQYYYYDDYHGSY
+420 
-433 HQDATHCKGITLPNH
+433 ITL
-448 LYKEFYRD
+448 YKNITIPDYAYRDYYRD
-456 DNPCMYIDGSD
+456 DDICLSIDENYM
-467 ITIFGKSYKYETIVL
+467 TIFGFKFKYELTDYRYPYYNDFIVKTVG
-482 HNSVYN
+482 HNPPLYLYM
-488 EHIIR
+488 H
-493 AVDNGKVIYFDIG
+493 
-506 QWGNKVAISYAYE
+506 QWGNKVEICFATADDYE
-519 NKYNHLFPFKTN
+519 NSADNP
-531 WKSIATFSSMPFS
+531 WVPIATFSTSPLS
-544 SEILGDIEN
+544 TEILGDVNEIP
-553 LLPGMEV
+553 PGSVMIY

>member
-52 GWSSSENVVLVN
+52 GWSSAENVVLVN

-106 TNIYLIG
+106 QNIYLIG
-113 GESVLSDDLSAEI
+113 GKSVLSDNLSAEI
-126 SGRTYRIAG
+126 SGRTYRISG
-135 SSRETT
+135 SSREKT

-155 KTIAVVNGNTGLADA
+155 KTIAVVNGTTGLADA

-181 MAIILSNPKSGVALS
+181 MAIILSNPKSGISAS
-196 KEFIYSNGIEKSYV
+196 KDFINSTGIEKSYV

-215 AVPNYVM
+215 AVSDYVM

-263 KNTGQLIDALAVGVL
+263 GNTGQLIDALAVGVL

-326 LQGIKPAELKLPSEM
+326 LQGIKPAELKLPTNA
-341 LCSWYFKYKQYNP
+341 LTTWYIKYKG
-354 DTGLT
+354 TGE
-359 NPFYTYNESFKFT
+359 NGDKNNYYSYG
-372 EDYYYIS
+372 DYYRISTNYIK
-379 GYKLKY
+379 GYDDPIKY
-385 KVTKIDGN
+385 KVTKIENNTYYLDFYYHHEYGDGLEKHKFIFN
-393 QFYVN
+393 GNTLLDY
-398 IYNPEEWGGGISKDK
+398 IYKNGK
-413 YILDGNS
+413 YISN
-420 LQYYYYDDYHGSY
+420 
-433 HQDATHCKGITLPNH
+433 ITL
-448 LYKEFYRD
+448 YKNITIPDYAYRDYYRD
-456 DNPCMYIDGSD
+456 DDICLSIDENYM
-467 ITIFGKSYKYETIVL
+467 TIFGFKFKYELTDYRYPYYNDFIVKTVG
-482 HNSVYN
+482 HNPPLYLYM
-488 EHIIR
+488 H
-493 AVDNGKVIYFDIG
+493 
-506 QWGNKVAISYAYE
+506 QWGNKVEICFATADDYE
-519 NKYNHLFPFKTN
+519 NSADNP
-531 WKSIATFSSMPFS
+531 WVPIATFSTSPLS
-544 SEILGDIEN
+544 TEILGDVNEIP
-553 LLPGMEV
+553 PGSIMIY

>member
-52 GWSSSENVVLVN
+52 GWSSAENVVLVN

-106 TNIYLIG
+106 QNIYLIG
-113 GESVLSDDLSAEI
+113 GESVLSDNLSAEI
-126 SGRTYRIAG
+126 SGITYRISG
-135 SSRETT
+135 SSREKT

-155 KTIAVVNGNTGLADA
+155 KTIAVVNGTTGLADA

-181 MAIILSNPKSGVALS
+181 MAIILSNPKSGISAS
-196 KEFIYSNGIEKSYV
+196 KDFINSTGIEKSYV

-215 AVPNYVM
+215 AVSDYVM

-236 NDTNAKVIEKFYPSN
+236 NDTNAKVIEKFYTSS

-263 KNTGQLIDALAVGVL
+263 GNTGQLIDALAVGVL

-293 SSSQRN
+293 SASQRN
-299 VVGSKEIGI
+299 VVRSKEIGI

-341 LCSWYFKYKQYNP
+341 LCSWYMKYRASDVKFDSYKKFFEFKDGYRIDDSNNTIRYKVV
-354 DTGLT
+354 
-359 NPFYTYNESFKFT
+359 K
-372 EDYYYIS
+372 IS
-379 GYKLKY
+379 GNEYYL
-385 KVTKIDGN
+385 D
-393 QFYVN
+393 FY
-398 IYNPEEWGGGISKDK
+398 YPEEMGGTQREK
-413 YILDGNS
+413 YVLNGNA
-420 LQYYYYDDYHGSY
+420 LTYYFEYNGKYVEDVTLYR
-433 HQDATHCKGITLPNH
+433 GITPPDY
-448 LYKEFYRD
+448 LYRGYYRD
-456 DNPCMYIDGSD
+456 DNICMSIDRD
-467 ITIFGKSYKYETIVL
+467 TIKIFGKE
-482 HNSVYN
+482 YN
-488 EHIIR
+488 YDLSAYRYPGYNDFIFESS
-493 AVDNGKVIYFDIG
+493 DNGEKLYFYVH
-506 QWGNKVAISYAYE
+506 QWGNKVQIGYTYLDGYNSYSPE
-519 NKYNHLFPFKTN
+519 DSN
-531 WKSIATFSSMPFS
+531 WKSIAIFATSPTSSDLLY
-544 SEILGDIEN
+544 EVDN
-553 LLPGMEV
+553 LLPGMRV

>member
-7 ASVLLSA
+7 TSVLLSA

-52 GWSSSENVVLVN
+52 GWNSAENVVLVN

-106 TNIYLIG
+106 QNIYLIG
-113 GESVLSDDLSAEI
+113 GESVLSDNLSAEI
-126 SGRTYRIAG
+126 SGRTYRISG
-135 SSRETT
+135 SSREKT

-155 KTIAVVNGNTGLADA
+155 KTIAVVNGTTGLADA

-181 MAIILSNPKSGVALS
+181 MAIILSNTKSGISAS
-196 KEFIYSNGIEKSYV
+196 KDFINSTGIEKSYV

-215 AVPNYVM
+215 AVSDYVM

-236 NDTNAKVIEKFYPSN
+236 NDTNAKVIEKFYTSSN
-251 SLNNIYVAKNGS
+251 LNNIYVAKNGS
-263 KNTGQLIDALAVGVL
+263 GNTGQLIDALAVGVL

-293 SSSQRN
+293 SANQRN
-299 VVGSKEIGI
+299 VVRSKEIGI

-341 LCSWYFKYKQYNP
+341 LCSWYIKYRASDVSFYSYKKSLEFKDGYMIDSSNNTIRYNVA
-354 DTGLT
+354 
-359 NPFYTYNESFKFT
+359 K
-372 EDYYYIS
+372 IS
-379 GYKLKY
+379 GNEYYL
-385 KVTKIDGN
+385 D
-393 QFYVN
+393 FY
-398 IYNPEEWGGGISKDK
+398 YPEEMGGTQREK
-413 YILDGNS
+413 YVLNGNA
-420 LQYYYYDDYHGSY
+420 LTYYFEYNGKYVEDVTLYR
-433 HQDATHCKGITLPNH
+433 GITPPNY
-448 LYKEFYRD
+448 LYRGYYRD
-456 DNPCMYIDGSD
+456 DD
-467 ITIFGKSYKYETIVL
+467 ICLSVDYDTIKIFGKEYDYDLSAYRYPG
-482 HNSVYN
+482 YN
-488 EHIIR
+488 DFIFESS
-493 AVDNGKVIYFDIG
+493 DNGEKLYFYFH
-506 QWGNKVAISYAYE
+506 QWGNKVGIYYVSANNYNSYKPEDSDWNTIAI
-519 NKYNHLFPFKTN
+519 
-531 WKSIATFSSMPFS
+531 FSTSPLS

>member
-19 VYSANPISSEAAA
+19 VYSVNPASSEAEAI
-32 TEQVLAGSN
+32 EQVLAGSN

-52 GWSSSENVVLVN
+52 GWSSAENVVLVN
-64 DSAIADAL
+64 VSAIADAL

-106 TNIYLIG
+106 QNIYLIG
-113 GESVLSDDLSAEI
+113 GESVLSDNLSAEI
-126 SGRTYRIAG
+126 SGRTYRISG
-135 SSRETT
+135 SSREKT

-155 KTIAVVNGNTGLADA
+155 KTIAVVNGTTGLADA

-181 MAIILSNPKSGVALS
+181 MAIILSNPKSGISAS
-196 KEFIYSNGIEKSYV
+196 KDFINSTGIEKSYV

-215 AVPNYVM
+215 AVSDYVM

-236 NDTNAKVIEKFYPSN
+236 NNTNAKVIEKFYTSS

-263 KNTGQLIDALAVGVL
+263 GNAGQLIDALAVGVL

-293 SSSQRN
+293 SASQRN
-299 VVGSKEIGI
+299 VVRSKEIGI

-326 LQGIKPAELKLPSEM
+326 LQGIKPAELKLPTNA
-341 LCSWYFKYKQYNP
+341 LTTWYIKYKG
-354 DTGLT
+354 TGE
-359 NPFYTYNESFKFT
+359 NGDKNNYYSYG
-372 EDYYYIS
+372 DYYRISTNYIK
-379 GYKLKY
+379 GYDDPIKY
-385 KVTKIDGN
+385 KVTKIENNTYYLDFYYHHEYGDGLEKHKFIFN
-393 QFYVN
+393 GNTLLDY
-398 IYNPEEWGGGISKDK
+398 IYKNGK
-413 YILDGNS
+413 YISN
-420 LQYYYYDDYHGSY
+420 
-433 HQDATHCKGITLPNH
+433 ITL
-448 LYKEFYRD
+448 YKNITIPDYAYRDYYRD
-456 DNPCMYIDGSD
+456 DDICLSIDENYM
-467 ITIFGKSYKYETIVL
+467 TIFGFKFKYELTDYRYPYYNDFIVKTVG
-482 HNSVYN
+482 HNPPLYLYM
-488 EHIIR
+488 H
-493 AVDNGKVIYFDIG
+493 
-506 QWGNKVAISYAYE
+506 QWGNKVEICFATADDYE
-519 NKYNHLFPFKTN
+519 NSADNP
-531 WKSIATFSSMPFS
+531 WVPIATFSTSPLS
-544 SEILGDIEN
+544 TEILGDVNEIP
-553 LLPGMEV
+553 PGSIMIY

>member
-52 GWSSSENVVLVN
+52 GWSSAENVVLVN

-155 KTIAVVNGNTGLADA
+155 KTIAVVNGTTGLADA

-181 MAIILSNPKSGVALS
+181 MAIILSNPKSGISAS
-196 KEFIYSNGIEKSYV
+196 KDFINSTGIEKSYV

-222 SSLPGAERVSGSNR
+222 SSLPEAERVSGSNR

-278 AAKNSSPV
+278 AAKNRSPV

-326 LQGIKPAELKLPSEM
+326 LQGIKPAELKLPTNA
-341 LCSWYFKYKQYNP
+341 LTTWYIKYKG
-354 DTGLT
+354 TGE
-359 NPFYTYNESFKFT
+359 NGNKNNYYSYG
-372 EDYYYIS
+372 DYYRISTNYIK
-379 GYKLKY
+379 GYDDPIKY
-385 KVTKIDGN
+385 KVTKIENNTYYLDFYYHHEYGDGLEKHKFIFN
-393 QFYVN
+393 GNTLLDY
-398 IYNPEEWGGGISKDK
+398 IYKNGK
-413 YILDGNS
+413 YISN
-420 LQYYYYDDYHGSY
+420 
-433 HQDATHCKGITLPNH
+433 ITL
-448 LYKEFYRD
+448 YKNITIPDYAYRDYYRD
-456 DNPCMYIDGSD
+456 DDICLSIDENYM
-467 ITIFGKSYKYETIVL
+467 TIFGFKFKYELTDYRYPYYNDFIVKTVG
-482 HNSVYN
+482 HNPPLYLYM
-488 EHIIR
+488 H
-493 AVDNGKVIYFDIG
+493 
-506 QWGNKVAISYAYE
+506 QWGNKVEICFATADDYE
-519 NKYNHLFPFKTN
+519 NSADNP
-531 WKSIATFSSMPFS
+531 WVPIATFSTSPLS
-544 SEILGDIEN
+544 TEILGDVNEIP
-553 LLPGMEV
+553 PGSVMIY

>member
-52 GWSSSENVVLVN
+52 GWSSAENVVLVN

-106 TNIYLIG
+106 QNIYLIG
-113 GESVLSDDLSAEI
+113 GESVLSDNLSAEI
-126 SGRTYRIAG
+126 SGRTYRISG
-135 SSRETT
+135 SSREKT

-155 KTIAVVNGNTGLADA
+155 KTIAVVNGTTGLADA
-170 VSIASVAAEKD
+170 VSIASVAAEKN
-181 MAIILSNPKSGVALS
+181 MAIILSNPKSGISAS
-196 KEFIYSNGIEKSYV
+196 KDFINSTGIEKSYV

-215 AVPNYVM
+215 AVSDYVM

-236 NDTNAKVIEKFYPSN
+236 NDTNAKVIEKFYTSS

-263 KNTGQLIDALAVGVL
+263 GNTGQLIDALAVGVL

-293 SSSQRN
+293 SASQRN
-299 VVGSKEIGI
+299 VVRSKEIGI

-326 LQGIKPAELKLPSEM
+326 LQGIKPAELKLPTNA
-341 LCSWYFKYKQYNP
+341 LTTWYIKYKG
-354 DTGLT
+354 TGE
-359 NPFYTYNESFKFT
+359 NGDKNNYYSYG
-372 EDYYYIS
+372 DYYRISTNYIK
-379 GYKLKY
+379 GYDDPIKY
-385 KVTKIDGN
+385 KVTKIENNTYYLDFYYHHEYGDGLEKHKFIFN
-393 QFYVN
+393 GNTLLDY
-398 IYNPEEWGGGISKDK
+398 IYKNGK
-413 YILDGNS
+413 YISN
-420 LQYYYYDDYHGSY
+420 
-433 HQDATHCKGITLPNH
+433 ITL
-448 LYKEFYRD
+448 YKNITIPDYAYRDYYRD
-456 DNPCMYIDGSD
+456 DDICLSIDENYM
-467 ITIFGKSYKYETIVL
+467 TIFGFKFKYELTDYRYPYYNDFIVKTVG
-482 HNSVYN
+482 HNPPLYLYM
-488 EHIIR
+488 H
-493 AVDNGKVIYFDIG
+493 
-506 QWGNKVAISYAYE
+506 QWGNKVEICFATADDYE
-519 NKYNHLFPFKTN
+519 NSADNP
-531 WKSIATFSSMPFS
+531 WVPIATFSTSPLS
-544 SEILGDIEN
+544 TEILGDVNEIP
-553 LLPGMEV
+553 PGSIMIY

>member
-32 TEQVLAGSN
+32 TEQVLAGSS

-222 SSLPGAERVSGSNR
+222 SSLPEAERVSGSNR
-236 NDTNAKVIEKFYPSN
+236 NDTNAKVIENFYPSN

-326 LQGIKPAELKLPSEM
+326 LQGIKPAELKLPTNA
-341 LCSWYFKYKQYNP
+341 LTTWYIKYKG
-354 DTGLT
+354 TGE
-359 NPFYTYNESFKFT
+359 NGNKNNYYSYG
-372 EDYYYIS
+372 DYYRISTNYIK
-379 GYKLKY
+379 GYDDPIKY
-385 KVTKIDGN
+385 KVTKIENNTYYLDFYYHHEYGDGLEKHKFIFN
-393 QFYVN
+393 GNTLLDY
-398 IYNPEEWGGGISKDK
+398 IYKNGK
-413 YILDGNS
+413 YISN
-420 LQYYYYDDYHGSY
+420 
-433 HQDATHCKGITLPNH
+433 ITL
-448 LYKEFYRD
+448 YKNITIPDYAYRDYYRD
-456 DNPCMYIDGSD
+456 DDICLSIDENYM
-467 ITIFGKSYKYETIVL
+467 TIFGFKFKYELTDYRYPYYNDFIVKTVG
-482 HNSVYN
+482 HNPPLYLYM
-488 EHIIR
+488 H
-493 AVDNGKVIYFDIG
+493 
-506 QWGNKVAISYAYE
+506 QWGNKVEICFATADDYE
-519 NKYNHLFPFKTN
+519 NSADNP
-531 WKSIATFSSMPFS
+531 WVPIATFSTSPLS
-544 SEILGDIEN
+544 TEILGDVNEIP
-553 LLPGMEV
+553 PGSVMIY